1 MDTSRYFYPY
11 SSAVR
16 HMDAL
21 CRAYGYGTTD
31 RHHDPATI
39 AACVYANRGLHLLP
53 EQDGA
58 GHQPRHDTSDSTG
71 DVRASVA

>member
-1 MDTSRYFYPY
+1 MDTNGYFYPY

-39 AACVYANRGLHLLP
+39 AAFVYANRGLYVLP
-53 EQDGA
+53 GTA
-58 GHQPRHDTSDSTG
+58 GQRHQPRHDTSSSVG
-71 DVRASVA
+71 DVRQGVA

>member
-1 MDTSRYFYPY
+1 MDTNGYFYPY

-39 AACVYANRGLHLLP
+39 AAFVYANRGLHLLP
-53 EQDGA
+53 EQDGQRL
-58 GHQPRHDTSDSTG
+58 QPRHDTSSSVG
-71 DVRASVA
+71 DVRQGVA